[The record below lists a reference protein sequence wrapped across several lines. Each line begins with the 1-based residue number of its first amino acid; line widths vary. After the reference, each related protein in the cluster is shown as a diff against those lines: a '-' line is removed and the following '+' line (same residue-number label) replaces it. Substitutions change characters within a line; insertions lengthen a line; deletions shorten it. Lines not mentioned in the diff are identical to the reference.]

1 MIVKMHSPLKPPAF
15 IQYGQSLAEY
25 GLVLVLIGLVCIA
38 GLGRIGLDINT
49 IYTNFTQY
57 GLNSAPGQP
66 PPPMP

>member
-1 MIVKMHSPLKPPAF
+1 MNFCRHNSYVNTARLKW
-15 IQYGQSLAEY
+15 GQSLTEY

-49 IYTNFTQY
+49 IYVNLAQY
-57 GLNSAPGQP
+57 GLTSSPGQP